1 MNEAV
6 GYIQQVNNGFI
17 QVVVPFERIWEL
29 EKKNITECRV
39 IFDDGR
45 HISAEQRKKI
55 YAIFRDIANWNG
67 DVPEYIKEE
76 MKCRFIEQYGGEDF
90 SLSDCTMETATEFIN
105 YLIDFCFLE
114 NIITSDTMLNRTDD
128 IGHYL
133 YSCLVNRR
141 CCICNKEHS
150 EIHHCEGSRVG
161 MGFDRNKIDNIG
173 RSAICLCRKHHS
185 QAHQSEREFFEK
197 YKVYGIELDE
207 YLVRELKL

>member
-6 GYIQQVNNGFI
+6 GYIQDIKKDYISVL
-17 QVVVPFERIWEL
+17 VPFQRMWEL

-39 IFDDGR
+39 ILDDGR

-67 DVPEYIKEE
+67 DIPEYIKEE
-76 MKCRFIEQYGGEDF
+76 MKCRFIESYGGEEF
-90 SLSDCTMETATEFIN
+90 SLSDCTMETATAFIN
-105 YLIDFCFLE
+105 YLIDFCFME
-114 NIITSDTMLNRTDD
+114 NIGTTDTMLNRTDD

-133 YSCLVNRR
+133 YSCLVNRK
-141 CCICNKEHS
+141 CCICNAKG

-173 RSAICLCRKHHS
+173 RSAICLCRKHHN
-185 QAHQSEREFFEK
+185 QAHQSEREFFER
-197 YKVYGIELDE
+197 YKVYGIKLDE
-207 YLVRELKL
+207 YLVRKLKL